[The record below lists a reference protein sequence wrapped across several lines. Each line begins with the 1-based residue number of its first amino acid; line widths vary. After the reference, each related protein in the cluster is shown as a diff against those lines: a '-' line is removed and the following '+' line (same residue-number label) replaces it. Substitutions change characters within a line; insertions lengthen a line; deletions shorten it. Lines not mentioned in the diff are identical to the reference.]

1 VEAVEMEIRGIDWE
15 PNNDSGNA
23 AIRIDAAT
31 VLHAAVDVMPE
42 PTVVRGM
49 ECDAEDFCRKA
60 SDIQADIMRVF
71 EE

>member
-1 VEAVEMEIRGIDWE
+1 MTSLRDQLEALIREAIHLREAV
-15 PNNDSGNA
+15 A
-23 AIRIDAAT
+23 AD
-31 VLHAAVDVMPE
+31 PE

-71 EE
+71 IE

>member
-1 VEAVEMEIRGIDWE
+1 MTSLREQLE
-15 PNNDSGNA
+15 SL
-23 AIRIDAAT
+23 IDAAT